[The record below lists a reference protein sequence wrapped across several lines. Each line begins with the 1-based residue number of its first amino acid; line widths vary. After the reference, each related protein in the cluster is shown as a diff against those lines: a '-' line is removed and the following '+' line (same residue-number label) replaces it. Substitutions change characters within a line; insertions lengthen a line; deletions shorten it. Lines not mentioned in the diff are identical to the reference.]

1 MNKEE
6 AIQYLK
12 DCDLCDMYDFFSVC
26 RERHNDKMMEGR
38 K

>member
-6 AIQYLK
+6 VIK
-12 DCDLCDMYDFFSVC
+12 FTKECDLCDMYDIFDIC

-38 K
+38 